1 MAGVT
6 YGPKY
11 SLFVHSKVEDCK
23 ECTTP
28 MDSPMQLPCGHMICD
43 NCVAQLNNEERR
55 KCPDCKKTWEEAD
68 DLSKVQQK

>member
-1 MAGVT
+1 
-6 YGPKY
+6 
-11 SLFVHSKVEDCK
+11 
-23 ECTTP
+23 